1 MAGGVG
7 SRFWPKSTTQNPKQF
22 LDVLGIGKS
31 LLRLTFERMQKVS
44 ANENIFIL
52 TNRNYLELVLEQ
64 LPELKADQVI
74 CEPQRK
80 NTAPCIAYASAKIM
94 AINKDAVLVIAPSD
108 HLILD
113 TYRFKELIDVA
124 IQTAESS
131 NQLVTL
137 GILPTRPD
145 TGYGYIEFAMTD
157 SRMAGSVNKVLQ
169 FQEKPDVAKATSFL
183 QAGNFYWNA
192 GIFVW
197 KASTIIEA
205 FHVFQSELHQIFC
218 ADITKYGTE
227 SEASFVE
234 DAFNKCE
241 DISIDFAIMEH
252 AKNVSVVLTDFDW
265 SDLGTWGSLS
275 DHLSKD
281 QNNNAIVGENV
292 FLFNSNNC
300 LIHVPTDKLVVL
312 DGLQDSIVV
321 ESNNVLLV
329 LKKEN
334 EQDLK
339 KYLKEIE
346 VALPDLFNK

>member
-1 MAGGVG
+1 
-7 SRFWPKSTTQNPKQF
+7 
-22 LDVLGIGKS
+22 
-31 LLRLTFERMQKVS
+31 
-44 ANENIFIL
+44 
-52 TNRNYLELVLEQ
+52 
-64 LPELKADQVI
+64 
-74 CEPQRK
+74 
-80 NTAPCIAYASAKIM
+80 
-94 AINKDAVLVIAPSD
+94 
-108 HLILD
+108 
-113 TYRFKELIDVA
+113 
-124 IQTAESS
+124 
-131 NQLVTL
+131 
-137 GILPTRPD
+137 
-145 TGYGYIEFAMTD
+145 MTD
-157 SRMAGSVNKVLQ
+157 SRAAGSVNKVLQ

-227 SEASFVE
+227 SEVSFVE

-312 DGLQDSIVV
+312 DGLENTIVV
-321 ESNNVLLV
+321 ESNNMLLV
-329 LKKEN
+329 LHKDN
-334 EQDLK
+334 EQELK
-339 KYLKEIE
+339 KYLKNIE
-346 VALPDLFNK
+346 SSLPHLFA